1 METYF
6 ILMENIANYLFSSL
20 LIGVSVWGGGMFNL

>member
-6 ILMENIANYLFSSL
+6 ILMEKIANYLFSPFCL
-20 LIGVSVWGGGMFNL
+20 VCVQGGAQFAIK